1 MTFNF
6 HKEICPMSKFNTV
19 GFVFLLGLMT
29 LVSALTP
36 ECSAQQPPATAKTK
50 QLWYGELK
58 TGARNFRFVITTEP
72 DSDKGNLQSLD
83 EGARDFELTEVV
95 VTKDAFRFTLLVTKA
110 QYSGIPS
117 EDGKRVE
124 GQWSQSGAQ
133 FDLDLTQ
140 VAEPPKEELQAYW
153 TGKLDAMLQ
162 KLDVAF
168 RERKDGTVLFDSLTQ
183 KTGGFV
189 ASKKVDGTHIV
200 FEVPAVRGTFTGE
213 MNAEGT
219 EIVGKWKQGL
229 IPLNLT
235 LTKSEPAAI
244 TYHASARPQ
253 TPRAPYP
260 YEVQEITVENTKS
273 AGVTLAGS
281 LTLPNGTNPVPA
293 VVLVSGSGP
302 QDRDETIVDH
312 KPFLV
317 IADHLT
323 RQGFAVLRCDDR
335 GVGKSKGDFAAATTV
350 DFASDT
356 AALVAFLRQHPRIR
370 PDKIV
375 LCGHSEGGLVIPM
388 VAAADP
394 QIAGL
399 ILLAG
404 PGVNGEQ
411 ILVSQAR
418 LMMQVLGVAE
428 EEITKQQAMQ
438 RLMIDLAKREPPLE
452 QAAFVAEANKALKD
466 LLADQKL
473 TAEETSQMIEQSARQ
488 LTAPWFRFFL
498 TYEPATA
505 LQKVRCPTLV
515 LNGELDL
522 QVDPKLNVKAIEAAF
537 AESGFKAYETH
548 VLPKLNHLFQ
558 TAKTGNVTEYGD
570 IEETFSPTA
579 LQIMTAW
586 LQRTLQ

>member
-1 MTFNF
+1 
-6 HKEICPMSKFNTV
+6 MSKINTH
-19 GFVFLLGLMT
+19 GIVFLLCLLALM
-29 LVSALTP
+29 SAGP
-36 ECSAQQPPATAKTK
+36 VACSAQQPPAAAKTK

-58 TGARNFRFVITTEP
+58 TGARNFRFVITTQP
-72 DSDKGNLQSLD
+72 DSDKGNLLSLD
-83 EGARDFELTEVV
+83 EGARNFELTEVAV
-95 VTKDAFRFTLLVTKA
+95 SQAAFRFTLPITKA
-110 QYSGIPS
+110 QYSGKLS
-117 EDGKRVE
+117 DDGKRVD
-124 GQWSQSGAQ
+124 GQWSQSSAQ
-133 FDLDLTQ
+133 FDLDLMQ

-168 RERKDGTVLFDSLTQ
+168 RERTDGTVLFDSLTQ
-183 KTGGFV
+183 KTGGFI
-189 ASKKVDGTHIV
+189 ASKKVEGTHVV

-213 MNAEGT
+213 INAEGT
-219 EIVGKWKQGL
+219 QIVGKWKQGL
-229 IPLNLT
+229 IPISLT
-235 LTKSEPAAI
+235 LTKSEPAEI
-244 TYHASARPQ
+244 TSHASARPQ
-253 TPRAPYP
+253 TPQAPYP
-260 YEVQEITVENTKS
+260 YEVQEVAVENTKS

-281 LTLPNGTNPVPA
+281 LTLPEGKNRVPA

-350 DFASDT
+350 DFASDI
-356 AALVAFLRQHPRIR
+356 AALVAFLQQHPRIR

-388 VAAADP
+388 VATEDP

-411 ILVSQAR
+411 ILISQTR
-418 LMMQVLGVAE
+418 LMLQAMGVAE
-428 EEITKQQAMQ
+428 AEIAKQHTMQ
-438 RLMIDLAKREPPLE
+438 RLMIDLAKRQPPLE
-452 QAAFVAEANKALKD
+452 QGAFIEEANKILKD
-466 LLADQKL
+466 SLADQKL
-473 TAEETSQMIEQSARQ
+473 TPEETSQLIEQSARQ

-505 LQKVRCPTLV
+505 LRKVRCPTLV
-515 LNGELDL
+515 LNGDLDL

-548 VLPKLNHLFQ
+548 VLPQLNHLFQ
-558 TAKTGNVTEYGD
+558 TAKTGNVTEYGE
-570 IEETFSPTA
+570 IEETFSPSA
-579 LQIMTAW
+579 LQVMTEW
-586 LQRTLQ
+586 LQRTLR